1 VSPKIG
7 SLADQLLEILRVAT
21 SPALLNPSLEL
32 PRVLPARPLHKAWL
46 SVFFCLAFI
55 CFTSTTLMSGYH
67 TQFVV
72 NDLWK
77 ALFGH
82 WHEDLTGI
90 VNFDARKIGHFFGYG
105 AVGLIFRNA
114 WQHTLAARAQRAG
127 RTLPYRRLMFSSA
140 ALAVLSILLIA
151 SCDELHQAFLPQRVG
166 SFGDVLRDT
175 YGTIFLNLLLL
186 AGRAYQRSSQYV
198 WNFARATE

>member
-1 VSPKIG
+1 MAS
-7 SLADQLLEILRVAT
+7 

-32 PRVLPARPLHKAWL
+32 PRSLPVRPVHRAWL
-46 SVFFCLAFI
+46 PVFLCLGFI

-72 NDLWK
+72 NDVWRV
-77 ALFGH
+77 LFGH
-82 WHEDLTGI
+82 WHEDLRGV

-114 WQHTLAARAQRAG
+114 WQHTLEARAKRREQ
-127 RTLPYRRLMFSSA
+127 TVSWRRLLLLSA
-140 ALAVLSILLIA
+140 ALSIVSILLVS

-166 SFGDVLRDT
+166 SLGDVLRDT
-175 YGTIFLNLLLL
+175 YGTIFLNGLLL
-186 AGRAYQRSSQYV
+186 AYRWCQRSIGLV
-198 WNFARATE
+198 WNSALAHE